1 MVRSFS
7 PSFNFPAGV
16 FPCSYVVMSKKHVTD
31 LASVFLFFTRA
42 MVKMVQW
49 FHLSV
54 VALVGSSQLTLEL
67 DWALPALGSGSS
79 LNNDPCNSGFFK
91 FFPSSNL
98 GPNPPTHHYLDTC
111 FAGLENPWVSCGAA
125 KPSAWQSNRAAFTVG
140 LGPASQ
146 WARIQGWFLAVFCS
160 FNIES
165 WQYGLPKLW
174 WKNWYDG
181 GNNNADDKA
190 MMMMMTTR
198 LVAAPCFEIVQP
210 PRSRSAHGGHHPPL
224 QLHHRRH
231 HHKITFTVA
240 LPRT

>member
-1 MVRSFS
+1 MLLWCTLQIPFIKCLFKAVCKQHMVRSFS

-31 LASVFLFFTRA
+31 LPSVFLFFTRA
-42 MVKMVQW
+42 MVNMVQW

-98 GPNPPTHHYLDTC
+98 GSNPPTHHYLDTC

-165 WQYGLPKLW
+165 WQYVSWRRLQ
-174 WKNWYDG
+174 
-181 GNNNADDKA
+181 
-190 MMMMMTTR
+190 MTCCMR
-198 LVAAPCFEIVQP
+198 LALAAQTHP
-210 PRSRSAHGGHHPPL
+210 SA
-224 QLHHRRH
+224 
-231 HHKITFTVA
+231 TA
-240 LPRT
+240 LPPSSSAPGNFYS